1 MKQIDCLIERPS
13 NIVIGALLTLIAL
26 GFSVVGITIL
36 PVLGLLIA
44 VPIFV
49 AAVAFFTA
57 SKSQACSL

>member
-1 MKQIDCLIERPS
+1 MNQLDCLFERPA
-13 NIVIGALLTLIAL
+13 NLLVGTLLTIIAL

-49 AAVAFFTA
+49 AAAAFFTA
-57 SKSQACSL
+57 SKSQACTL